1 MSGFGQSRW
10 RRTRPAAEQFRLSG
24 ALRKSN
30 EVVTPLLVAAGC
42 LGLPFALAA
51 QSCANDDGQSV
62 GGAPPPAPTVDAGTS
77 YPNNHYLPGVGYYH
91 APYRM
96 WYPYPFNYY
105 DAVHGWFRGGAWR
118 KSAEVGADESRDER
132 GRDGTA
138 NFSSGAGGST
148 GYRPVTTSRPT
159 PEAVQRAN
167 VGAAEHHA
175 NMIQRGGFGGSGR
188 PAFS

>member
-10 RRTRPAAEQFRLSG
+10 RRTRPAAEQFRAPG
-24 ALRKSN
+24 ALRKSS

-42 LGLPFALAA
+42 LGLPFVLAA
-51 QSCANDDGQSV
+51 QSCSTDDDQSE
-62 GGAPPPAPTVDAGTS
+62 GMAPPAPTVDAGTN
-77 YPNNHYLPGVGYYH
+77 YPNNHYLPGVEYYH

-105 DAVHGWFRGGAWR
+105 DAAHGWFRGGSWR
-118 KSAEVGADESRDER
+118 KSVQEDADEQREEER
-132 GRDGTA
+132 LAGTA
-138 NFSSGAGGST
+138 HFSGST
-148 GYRPVTTSRPT
+148 GYRPLTTSRPT
-159 PEAVQRAN
+159 PEAVQKAN
-167 VGAAEHHA
+167 SGAAEHHA